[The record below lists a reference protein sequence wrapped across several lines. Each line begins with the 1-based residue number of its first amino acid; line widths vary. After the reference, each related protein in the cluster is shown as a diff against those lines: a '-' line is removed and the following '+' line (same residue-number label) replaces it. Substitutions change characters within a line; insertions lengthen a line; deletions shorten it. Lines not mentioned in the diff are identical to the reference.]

1 MRAVVERVKEAWV
14 KVEGEEIA
22 RIGKGLIVLLG
33 IAKGDDE
40 RDLAYMVSKIPNL
53 RIFEDEEGHLN
64 LSLKDIKG
72 ELLLVSEFTLLGDVR
87 KGRRPSFSEA
97 APSEEAL
104 KLYLRLAEAL
114 KGEGLEV
121 KTGRFQA
128 KMEVG
133 HINDGPVTI
142 LLDSRRAF

>member
-1 MRAVVERVKEAWV
+1 VRAVVERVKEAWV

>member
-22 RIGKGLIVLLG
+22 RIGKGLMVLLG
-33 IAKGDDE
+33 IAKGDDH
-40 RDLAYMVSKIPNL
+40 RDVAYMVSKIPNL
-53 RIFEDEEGHLN
+53 RIFEDENGHFN
-64 LSLKDIKG
+64 LSLKDVRG
-72 ELLLVSEFTLLGDVR
+72 ELLVVSEFTLLGDAR

-104 KLYLRLAEAL
+104 KLYLQLVEAF
-114 KGEGLEV
+114 KKEGLQV
-121 KTGRFQA
+121 KTGKFQA

-142 LLDSRRAF
+142 LLDSRRVF